1 MQLALA
7 AAPAS
12 SGLGEDLGGTAV
24 LGGGL
29 AETFQQLLPRTLF
42 FFFFFPFSQEAATA
56 AAAARG
62 EEQEEAS
69 SA

>member
-42 FFFFFPFSQEAATA
+42 FFFSFFPGGGDGGGGGAGQ
-56 AAAARG
+56 
-62 EEQEEAS
+62 EQEEAS